1 MGFRIDL
8 DFDAGAT
15 TTKVEQEPDGRLAI
29 SVERGGERAVV
40 YLSLQSLEA
49 LWYEVAVALARL
61 KRC

>member
-8 DFDAGAT
+8 DFDHGLA
-15 TTKVEQEPDGRLAI
+15 TTKVAQEPDGRLGL
-29 SVERGGERAVV
+29 SVQRGEERAVV
-40 YLSLQSLEA
+40 YLSFQSLEA

>member
-1 MGFRIDL
+1 VGFRIDL
-8 DFDAGAT
+8 DFDHGPT
-15 TTKVEQEPDGRLAI
+15 TTRVEEEPDGRLGI
-29 SVERGGERAVV
+29 SVARGGERAVV